1 MSRPLRDTR
10 AARKLFAGRALVA
23 GVLVFLLFSVIA
35 ARLAWLQI
43 VNHEHFATLSDQNR
57 IRLVP
62 VPPTRGQIF
71 DRKGVLLAGNLASF
85 HLEITP
91 EQVGSHAQME
101 ALLEQ
106 LKTLIELS
114 DSEINRFRRLLRRSP
129 RYNGVPLRFNLTEDE
144 MARVAINQFRLPG
157 VDIRNDLTRTYPL
170 GTHMAHV
177 VGYVG
182 RIDEQELAR
191 LDPAEYSGSSH
202 IGKIGVEKSYEDVLR
217 GKVGYQQV
225 ETNAQGRVIRVLES
239 TPSTAGRN
247 VYLTIDSRVQ
257 RVAEL
262 ALSEANFNGA
272 IVAIDPRNGELIAMA
287 SNPSYDPNPFVN
299 GIDAKSYKA
308 LNTSPDRP
316 LYNRALRGMYPPG
329 STIKPFMG
337 LAGLAYNAVD
347 RYSSIFCGGYF
358 QLPGQDHKFR
368 DWRRGGH
375 GRTDLDRAI
384 TESCDVYFY
393 DLALELGIDRIGA
406 FLGQFGF
413 GKPTG
418 IDLRNEKSGLLP
430 SQDWKRRTYNQA
442 CFPGD
447 TVSVGIGQGYL
458 LVTPLQLASATATLA
473 MGGRRFQPRIVHAL
487 EDPALRRITEL
498 PAVALPGVAAPDR
511 RIFEWVT
518 AFMTHVVH
526 SERGTAFR
534 AVGKFSAYRI
544 AGKTGT
550 AQVFTVGQNERYDAS
565 RLKDELL
572 DHALFMA
579 FAPADA
585 PRIAVAVIAEN
596 GGHGGSVAA
605 PLAKKVMDAYLLPT
619 NAAGAPAGASPPP

>member
-239 TPSTAGRN
+239 TPPTAGRN

-442 CFPGD
+442 WFPGD

-498 PAVALPGVAAPDR
+498 PAVALPSVAAPDR

>member
-239 TPSTAGRN
+239 TPPTAGRN

-413 GKPTG
+413 G
-418 IDLRNEKSGLLP
+418 
-430 SQDWKRRTYNQA
+430 
-442 CFPGD
+442 
-447 TVSVGIGQGYL
+447 
-458 LVTPLQLASATATLA
+458 
-473 MGGRRFQPRIVHAL
+473 
-487 EDPALRRITEL
+487 
-498 PAVALPGVAAPDR
+498 
-511 RIFEWVT
+511 
-518 AFMTHVVH
+518 
-526 SERGTAFR
+526 
-534 AVGKFSAYRI
+534 
-544 AGKTGT
+544 
-550 AQVFTVGQNERYDAS
+550 
-565 RLKDELL
+565 
-572 DHALFMA
+572 
-579 FAPADA
+579 
-585 PRIAVAVIAEN
+585 
-596 GGHGGSVAA
+596 
-605 PLAKKVMDAYLLPT
+605 
-619 NAAGAPAGASPPP
+619 

>member
-239 TPSTAGRN
+239 TPPTAGRN

-442 CFPGD
+442 WFPGD